1 MGIQGELLMEQAAL
15 DEATRHELEELK
27 YRYLRGIDTKDWD
40 LVADTLCQ
48 DVVGE
53 WSGGALHYEGR
64 AAVIGFFTEAMGR
77 ESFLSAHR
85 VTHPEL
91 ERTGERTATGIW
103 ALTDQLVDLQWQFL
117 LQGACFY
124 HDEYRIDPDGR
135 WRISRTGYQRTFEH
149 VTPLADLPGWR
160 LTASGWENDG
170 RSSLV

>member
-1 MGIQGELLMEQAAL
+1 MEQAAL

-85 VTHPEL
+85 VTIRAGAHR
-91 ERTGERTATGIW
+91 RTDRHRHLGADRPTG
-103 ALTDQLVDLQWQFL
+103 
-117 LQGACFY
+117 
-124 HDEYRIDPDGR
+124 
-135 WRISRTGYQRTFEH
+135 
-149 VTPLADLPGWR
+149 
-160 LTASGWENDG
+160 
-170 RSSLV
+170 